1 MIRLSRAE
9 RKTMINRKKFDFTL
23 LALLFLLISL
33 GCVAIFSASTTIIG
47 DQVHIENNWWKQ
59 IIFALLAF
67 GVIALLL
74 KLPLPIFEVMVLPL
88 WALNILALILVLF
101 TPAVNGSHRWFA
113 LGGIN
118 IQPSESAKLLTI
130 LMVSRIISKEH
141 LNEYRQILYGF
152 GIVLLPVLLIMIEPD
167 FGTTL
172 VFWTSLLAMLIA
184 AEVPLFFIL
193 LIISPVISVVSS
205 VWWPAIPIWLLIFIF
220 LLLRAHLSWVTITVA
235 SIGNIFVAL
244 ITPVLWMALKDYQ
257 QNRVLTFLDPTRDP
271 LGAGYQIIQ
280 AKIAIGSGSMFG
292 KGWLLGTQ
300 KNMNFLPE
308 HHTDFIFSVIGE
320 EFGFIGCVLL
330 LAVFAAFFGRLIRDV
345 SELKIKERK
354 VATAGIMAYLMFQTF
369 INIGMNIG
377 LVPATGIPLPFVS
390 YGGSNL
396 LINTLSVG
404 VVLKYLNER
413 GFIK

>member
-1 MIRLSRAE
+1 
-9 RKTMINRKKFDFTL
+9 
-23 LALLFLLISL
+23 
-33 GCVAIFSASTTIIG
+33 
-47 DQVHIENNWWKQ
+47 
-59 IIFALLAF
+59 
-67 GVIALLL
+67 
-74 KLPLPIFEVMVLPL
+74 
-88 WALNILALILVLF
+88 
-101 TPAVNGSHRWFA
+101 
-113 LGGIN
+113 
-118 IQPSESAKLLTI
+118 
-130 LMVSRIISKEH
+130 
-141 LNEYRQILYGF
+141 
-152 GIVLLPVLLIMIEPD
+152 MIEPD

-320 EFGFIGCVLL
+320 EFGIIGFVLL